1 MIGAVIFD
9 FDGIIVDSE
18 SIHYRAFQSV
28 LEPLG
33 LGFPWQDYLAT
44 YIGYDDRDAFR
55 AAFDQAGKDLPP
67 ARLAE
72 LIAEKTKHFLT
83 VIEDGIEPYT
93 GVVELIE
100 ELSGLVP
107 VGLCSGAL
115 RCDID
120 PVLADLGL
128 SDLFSAMVTAEEV
141 KTSKP
146 HPASYELT
154 LSRLQRAFPEKGLLP
169 GTVLAIEDT
178 PAGIASATGAG
189 LPVLA
194 VSNSF
199 PEAKLEGAARV
210 VSSLEGFSLADLE
223 SCL

>member
-18 SIHYRAFQSV
+18 TIHYRAFQSV

-33 LGFPWQDYLAT
+33 LGFSWQEYLET
-44 YIGYDDRDAFR
+44 YIGFDDRDAFR
-55 AAFDQAGKDLPP
+55 AAFDQAGKDLSP

-72 LIAEKTKHFLT
+72 LITEKTKHFLA
-83 VIEDGIEPYT
+83 VVEDGIEPYP

-100 ELSGLVP
+100 GLSIHVP
-107 VGLCSGAL
+107 VALCSGAL

-128 SDLFSAMVTAEEV
+128 SDHFSAMVTAEEV

-146 HPASYELT
+146 HPASYELA
-154 LSRLQRAFPEKGLLP
+154 LKRLQEAFPEKALLP

-178 PAGIASATGAG
+178 PAGISSARGAG

-199 PEAKLEGAARV
+199 PEATLEGAARV
-210 VSSLEGFSLADLE
+210 VSSLEGLSLADLE